1 MFLLQIT
8 LVLYFIGTVLFLVYL
23 INRSDAVSKV
33 AVAVAGLGFVTH
45 TGGLAMQLFAV
56 NQFQWVTFHKAIS
69 FFSWSLVLV
78 YMVVAWRQQLY
89 VIGSFIF
96 PLAFLALVSTAIIPA
111 EAPALNPMFH
121 TVWLHVTLSMLG
133 TVGFAVAFVAGLMY
147 LMQERLLKSK
157 QFNVLSFKLPPLDF
171 LDMLNQRS
179 ILLGF
184 PFLTMG
190 ILTGAL
196 SAQISLGTYLNW
208 NPEQSW
214 ALVTWVF
221 YLMVLMGRVTMGW
234 RAQKAAYLTIVG
246 FAGVI
251 LTFLGVILKGHG
263 TSIAL

>member
-1 MFLLQIT
+1 MLLLQVT
-8 LVLYFIGTVLFLVYL
+8 LVLYFIGTVLFLLYL
-23 INRSDAVSKV
+23 VNRSDGVAKV
-33 AVAVAGLGFVTH
+33 AVGVVGLGFVTH
-45 TGGLAMQLFAV
+45 SGGLALQLFSE
-56 NQFQWVTFHKAIS
+56 NQMQWVTFHKAMS

-78 YMVVAWRQQLY
+78 YMTVALRQKLY

-96 PLAFLALVSTAIIPA
+96 PLAFLALVSTAILPS
-111 EAPALNPMFH
+111 EAPALNPMFQ

-147 LMQERLLKSK
+147 LMQVRLLKSK
-157 QFNVLSFKLPPLDF
+157 QFNVLSYKLPPLDF
-171 LDMLNQRS
+171 LDALNQRS

-208 NPEQSW
+208 NPEQTW

-221 YLMVLMGRVTMGW
+221 YLIVLMGRVTMGW

-263 TSIAL
+263 ASVS

>member
-1 MFLLQIT
+1 MLLLQVT
-8 LVLYFIGTVLFLVYL
+8 LVLYFIGTVLFLLYL
-23 INRSDAVSKV
+23 VNRSDRVAKV
-33 AVAVAGLGFVTH
+33 AVGVVGLGFVTH
-45 TGGLAMQLFAV
+45 SGGLALQLFSE
-56 NQFQWVTFHKAIS
+56 NQMQWVTFHKAMS

-78 YMVVAWRQQLY
+78 YITVALRQKLY

-96 PLAFLALVSTAIIPA
+96 PLAFLALVSTAILPS
-111 EAPALNPMFH
+111 EAPALNPMFQ

-147 LMQERLLKSK
+147 LMQVRLLKSK
-157 QFNVLSFKLPPLDF
+157 QFNVLSYKLPPLDF
-171 LDMLNQRS
+171 LDALNQRS

-196 SAQISLGTYLNW
+196 SAQITLGTYLNW
-208 NPEQSW
+208 NPEQTW

-221 YLMVLMGRVTMGW
+221 YLIVLMGRVTMGW

-263 TSIAL
+263 ASVS